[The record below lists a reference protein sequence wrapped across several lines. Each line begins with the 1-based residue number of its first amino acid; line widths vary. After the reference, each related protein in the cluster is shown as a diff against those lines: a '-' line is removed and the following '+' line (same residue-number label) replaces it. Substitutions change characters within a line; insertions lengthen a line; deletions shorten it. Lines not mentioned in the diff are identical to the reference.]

1 MNLICSAKEEIRR
14 QGEAIKQ
21 RQEEEQR
28 IKEEQALRIQEFAQQ
43 QKEERRLAVER
54 RLPSEPAVDHSDPST
69 TIRFRLP
76 GGKISTRRF
85 LADNQLQVLLDF
97 LLVEGYATEEFKV
110 LSSWPRQ
117 DVIILFF
124 FIRPSKIHSLIRL
137 FIKVVHLE
145 CLRIEGLAQNVPFP
159 LLNFSKLKVNGENL
173 DLQYLIRHATF

>member
-1 MNLICSAKEEIRR
+1 MVLCSFLNTIFSNNKYSAKEEIRR

-28 IKEEQALRIQEFAQQ
+28 IKEEQALRIQEFALQ
-43 QKEERRLAVER
+43 QKEERRLEVQR
-54 RLPSEPAVDHSDPST
+54 RLPPEPSLDQTDPST

-97 LLVEGYATEEFKV
+97 LLVEGYPTEEFKV

-117 DVIILFF
+117 DVI
-124 FIRPSKIHSLIRL
+124 
-137 FIKVVHLE
+137 
-145 CLRIEGLAQNVPFP
+145 
-159 LLNFSKLKVNGENL
+159 FS
-173 DLQYLIRHATF
+173 F